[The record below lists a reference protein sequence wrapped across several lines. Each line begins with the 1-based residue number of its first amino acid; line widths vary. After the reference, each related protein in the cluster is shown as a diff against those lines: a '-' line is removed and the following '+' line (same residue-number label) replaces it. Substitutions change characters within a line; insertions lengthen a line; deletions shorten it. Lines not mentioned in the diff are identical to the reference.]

1 LFIRTVIIIFA
12 ALFAVS
18 VSAQSER
25 TIVRSKHD
33 LVVRESPDESS
44 QAVAKVRAGTVFMTR
59 SVKGQWLQ
67 VGFKDGKDYKTGWI
81 PIAAVTLLS
90 SDPSGRLR

>member
-1 LFIRTVIIIFA
+1 
-12 ALFAVS
+12 
-18 VSAQSER
+18 
-25 TIVRSKHD
+25 
-33 LVVRESPDESS
+33 
-44 QAVAKVRAGTVFMTR
+44 MTR

-90 SDPSGRLR
+90 SDPSGRLQ